1 MVDVNALH
9 LDPYTAHITKLYTTP
24 SHYNSGHEF
33 SEGQNVIRGR
43 SCPWNTFALWIVD
56 SLSLTGF
63 PPVGDGHGP
72 QRELGGVE
80 VTSLL
85 AIT

>member
-1 MVDVNALH
+1 MLM
-9 LDPYTAHITKLYTTP
+9 LDRYTALVTKLCTTP
-24 SHYNSGHEF
+24 ALYNSGHEF
-33 SEGQNVIRGR
+33 SEGQNVVRGR
-43 SCPWNTFALWIVD
+43 SCPWNTFALWIVE

-80 VTSLL
+80 VTS
-85 AIT
+85 